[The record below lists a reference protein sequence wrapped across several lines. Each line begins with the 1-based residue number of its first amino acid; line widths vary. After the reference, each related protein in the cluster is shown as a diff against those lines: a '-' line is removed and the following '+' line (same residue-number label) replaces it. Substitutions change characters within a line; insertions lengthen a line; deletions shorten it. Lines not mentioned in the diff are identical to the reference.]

1 MFDNN
6 IDIII
11 EFVVSELMC
20 RVGWGAQPKR
30 LALLPELRR
39 LAGVKDETPLKD
51 AGNIVRGFLLGT
63 IDALSDSYEFQGRSY
78 DASLMKRCFRV
89 LLRIEA
95 VEESAPRRRGRVIV
109 ALKIGGSHNNP
120 ETWRRPDGPARDF
133 LRILA
138 LALVERG
145 KPNLR
150 QSA

>member
-1 MFDNN
+1 
-6 IDIII
+6 
-11 EFVVSELMC
+11 MC
-20 RVGWGAQPKR
+20 LVGWGAVPKR

-39 LAGVKDETPLKD
+39 LAGVKDDTPLKD

-63 IDALSDSYEFQGRSY
+63 IDALSGSYQFQGRSY

-95 VEESAPRRRGRVIV
+95 VEESAPKRRGRVIV
-109 ALKIGGSHNNP
+109 ALKLGGRHNNP

-145 KPNLR
+145 KANLR
-150 QSA
+150 QTANLPI